1 MKNSAT
7 WIARARLAETAPELV
22 AALVKLGDEYGP
34 TGVADVA
41 QLIVDGW
48 TTPNEIVDTPQN
60 INPAPVCP
68 GCGAIAV
75 LLGPVWE
82 TRHELDCTWMA
93 DPDAEP
99 YD

>member
-7 WIARARLAETAPELV
+7 WIARARLAETSPELV

-34 TGVADVA
+34 SGVAEVA

-48 TTPNEIVDTPQN
+48 TKPDEIDIPFGGRVHRR
-60 INPAPVCP
+60 CP
-68 GCGAIAV
+68 GCGAIAE
-75 LLGPVWE
+75 LNGPVWE

>member
-7 WIARARLAETAPELV
+7 WIARERLAETSPELV
-22 AALVKLGDEYGP
+22 EALVRLGDEYGP

-48 TTPNEIVDTPQN
+48 TTPNEITA

-68 GCGAIAV
+68 GCGAVAELDGAFWV
-75 LLGPVWE
+75 
-82 TRHELDCTWMA
+82 TKHELDCSWMA

-99 YD
+99 Y